1 MEWPKIFVVM
11 RSHNAYDLTR
21 CCLTSLR
28 KCSYRNLHFIVIDDA
43 SRDGSGKKIER
54 NFPWVHM
61 IRSNRYIEYCKGLNL
76 GVRHALANEAHFVFV
91 VNNDTDNFSVNYFES
106 LVDAFSTHPDVGL
119 VGSIVYD
126 YDSNRRSAGE
136 PQIRLGVFVDTP
148 TEGYMFSAKVLRE
161 VGLLDEQLV
170 RYFEDY
176 DYLIRMRDKGYQS
189 LCVRDVSFDH
199 LGGGTS
205 KKQLFVPNYYRVRNL
220 IWFLKRYRS
229 GESLHWRFV
238 NFRGYMKKHVFIVIG
253 HLKKLRLIK
262 AISVSFC
269 ILMGVMVGIIFNWRN
284 KTYD

>member
-1 MEWPKIFVVM
+1 MKWPKVFVVM
-11 RSHNAYDLTR
+11 RSHNAYELTS

-28 KCSYRNLHFIVIDDA
+28 KCSYRNLHFIVIDDG
-43 SRDGSGKKIER
+43 SRDGSGKEIMST
-54 NFPWVHM
+54 FPWVHV

-76 GVRHALANEAHFVFV
+76 GIRHALANEADFVFV

-106 LVDAFSTHPDVGL
+106 LVDAFSTHSDVGL
-119 VGSIVYD
+119 VGSLVYD
-126 YDSNRRSAGE
+126 YDGKRRSAGE
-136 PQIRLGVFVDTP
+136 PQTRLGVFVDTP
-148 TEGYMFSAKVLRE
+148 TEGYMFSEKVLRD

-220 IWFLKRYRS
+220 LWFLKRYRS
-229 GESLHWRFV
+229 GESLLW
-238 NFRGYMKKHVFIVIG
+238 NLIQFRGFMKKHIILTFNHIQKGRLVKASCVILSIVAGLIVG
-253 HLKKLRLIK
+253 LALKW
-262 AISVSFC
+262 S
-269 ILMGVMVGIIFNWRN
+269 N